1 MKKIN
6 ILEYRLLK
14 FVYNTD
20 ISEIQRQNNA
30 ESDFPFLQRG
40 GLNQNLTFRK
50 KRVYKMCNSYEI

>member
-6 ILEYRLLK
+6 ILK

-50 KRVYKMCNSYEI
+50 KCVYKMCNSYEI